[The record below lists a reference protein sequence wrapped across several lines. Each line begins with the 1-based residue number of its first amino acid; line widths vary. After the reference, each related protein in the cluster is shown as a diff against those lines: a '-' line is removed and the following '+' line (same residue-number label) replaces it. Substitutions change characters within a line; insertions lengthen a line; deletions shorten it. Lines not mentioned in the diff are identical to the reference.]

1 MGSDRDA
8 RGVEAPASA
17 GAVAVVDPGA
27 AAGGHVFVSFA
38 SRDREVADRLV
49 ASLETGNVRCWI
61 AHRDIQPGGSYPA
74 AISAALRACGA
85 LLLVLTS
92 AAGRS
97 RHVLRE
103 IEMAF
108 NAGKPIL
115 AVRLGG
121 APLRADFE
129 YFLSTT
135 QWLDA
140 GEDLDEAEIDRVR
153 RRLRELVAGPA
164 EEADRGSGAPA
175 RSRTAALY
183 GSWRFWAPVLAF
195 HAISIVMASTDLV
208 FYLAPASYAMAV
220 GTGMA
225 VVALTG
231 HCNIPVLFT
240 VAFLQPVLVY
250 LPEILSLPPQVL
262 RALPVG
268 LPVWI
273 GALCA
278 SGGTVMTLR
287 HGLPDASVLS
297 LAGWRAWIAP
307 TWSLLRKAEKL
318 ETAFKGLAVLIG
330 VLGWLLRLF

>member
-8 RGVEAPASA
+8 RGVGAPASA
-17 GAVAVVDPGA
+17 GGVAVVDPGA
-27 AAGGHVFVSFA
+27 AASGHVFVSFA
-38 SRDREVADRLV
+38 SSDREVADGLV
-49 ASLETGNVRCWI
+49 ASLEAGNVRCWI

-74 AISAALRACGA
+74 AISAAVRDCGA

-115 AVRLGG
+115 AVRLQG

-140 GEDLDEAEIDRVR
+140 GEDLDEAEIDRVQ
-153 RRLRELVAGPA
+153 RRLRELTARPA
-164 EEADRGSGAPA
+164 EEAERRSAPA
-175 RSRTAALY
+175 RSKTAALY

-195 HAISIVMASTDLV
+195 HIISIVMASTDLA

-240 VAFLQPVLVY
+240 VAFLQPVLIY
-250 LPEILSLPPQVL
+250 LPEIFNLPPQIL

-273 GALCA
+273 GVLCA
-278 SGGTVMTLR
+278 SGGAVMTLR

-307 TWSLLRKAEKL
+307 TWSLLRNAEKL